1 MPKTELF
8 DKEAVLDSAMHL
20 FWKKGYHATS
30 MQDLVEAMGIN
41 RSSIY
46 NTFGDKFALYL
57 ESLKRYQSK
66 ESSQAHH
73 YLLQSQSPLEAITKF
88 IEGIVGAIL
97 ADKDKVGCYISNC
110 TTEFAHTDSPVRKFL
125 NENQNNLRQLFKD
138 ILTKGQETGE
148 ISTRQSP
155 DALALY
161 LFSSIQGLRLTGMI
175 IDDRRLL
182 HTLTDSILAAL
193 K

>member
-20 FWKKGYHATS
+20 FWRKGYHATS

-57 ESLKRYQSK
+57 ESLKRYQSL
-66 ESSQAHH
+66 ERSQAHR
-73 YLLQSQSPLEAITKF
+73 YLLQSNSPLEAIKKF
-88 IEGIVGAIL
+88 IEGIIEAIL
-97 ADKDKVGCYISNC
+97 TDKDKVGCYISNC
-110 TTEFAHTDSPVRKFL
+110 TAEFAHSDSPVRKFL
-125 NENQNNLRQLFKD
+125 DENQSNLRQLFKD
-138 ILTKGQETGE
+138 ILIKGQEAGE
-148 ISTRQSP
+148 ISKRQSP
-155 DALALY
+155 EALALY
-161 LFSSIQGLRLTGMI
+161 LFSNIQGMRLTGMI
-175 IDDRRLL
+175 IDDRKLL
-182 HTLTDSILAAL
+182 RTLTDNILFAL